1 MEGAISESGVCKASL
16 AGERGRYGEAYTG
29 TKAKA
34 GYSQGGPEAISRK
47 SPEGRVSI
55 ARWNPKGMRRSS
67 GPQSMGAIPTM
78 NRSAKEG
85 ARSSRH
91 YGDEGVIHSPLEPR
105 CVRAARSG
113 RARRDPR
120 RSHRMLGVQGASSEG
135 APISRRGERV

>member
-1 MEGAISESGVCKASL
+1 MEGAISEGEGSASL
-16 AGERGRYGEAYTG
+16 ASEIDAE
-29 TKAKA
+29 
-34 GYSQGGPEAISRK
+34 
-47 SPEGRVSI
+47 EGRVSTV
-55 ARWNPKGMRRSS
+55 RWNPKGMRRSS

-91 YGDEGVIHSPLEPR
+91 YGDEGAIHPPLVPR

-120 RSHRMLGVQGASSEG
+120 RSHRMLDVQGAASQG
-135 APISRRGERV
+135 VPISRQGEMATEVR